1 MPKVGMKDRAGGHML
16 MSDIKMSADQKRLF
30 ADEPLLFGGTQRFE
44 IAQMQITVPNRE
56 EEGTTGTNQS
66 DKTPSQP
73 VVLKNVTYIVDA
85 PFDGAEFMDVSG
97 SMGAASLVIGQQEY
111 GPAHYDVSM
120 KHLHA
125 RTVAKLYR
133 AVLQMYANPSALK
146 QDPSAAMT
154 AMVES
159 GKALLLHGPELS
171 IDRISF
177 TSPQALAGGGAAG
190 VPPEVP
196 APPTPRW
203 GQASLMRVL
212 AS

>member
-1 MPKVGMKDRAGGHML
+1 MR
-16 MSDIKMSADQKRLF
+16 
-30 ADEPLLFGGTQRFE
+30 
-44 IAQMQITVPNRE
+44 
-56 EEGTTGTNQS
+56 
-66 DKTPSQP
+66 
-73 VVLKNVTYIVDA
+73 
-85 PFDGAEFMDVSG
+85 
-97 SMGAASLVIGQQEY
+97 
-111 GPAHYDVSM
+111 
-120 KHLHA
+120 HLHA
-125 RTVAKLYR
+125 RTVAKLCR